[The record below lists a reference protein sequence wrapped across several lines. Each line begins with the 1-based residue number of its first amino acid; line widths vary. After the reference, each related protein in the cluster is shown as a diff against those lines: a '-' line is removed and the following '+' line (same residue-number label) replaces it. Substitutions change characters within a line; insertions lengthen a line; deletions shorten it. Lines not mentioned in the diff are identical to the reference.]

1 MRQIQNVLTR
11 ASGREPMRVAAT
23 DVGGHRGRKAY
34 AIGPRSTLRTTLM
47 VHENPTSYFLYESEG
62 SEHRSLGSISIEA
75 GARWTATLTVP
86 IPPRS
91 IAFLQLERRGDLPA
105 GYLGAEES
113 ALLSL
118 PIGETEAVIALLTG
132 VVAQARRDGVLPGA

>member
-1 MRQIQNVLTR
+1 MNTSLRIAQSMAT
-11 ASGREPMRVAAT
+11 PAAT
-23 DVGGHRGRKAY
+23 GHHQTYSAWTVPSRGGIDALRVREDITPY
-34 AIGPRSTLRTTLM
+34 PR
-47 VHENPTSYFLYESEG
+47 YESEG
-62 SEHRSLGSISIEA
+62 SERRALGSIPVA
-75 GARWTATLTVP
+75 PDARWTATLTVP

-118 PIGETEAVIALLTG
+118 PIGETKAVIALLVG
-132 VVAQARRDGVLPGA
+132 VVAQARRDGVLSAE